1 MQELGLTQNATR
13 EDTRYT
19 PLALYGLSRRRGAAE
34 RADRMVSVILLVLGF
49 GGPPGFWDSGAPRD
63 LAAVT
68 VFHDGLAGVHNYRIP
83 AIVQTASA
91 LVALA
96 EARDGGDNSASR
108 IAVRVSHDDGLTWSP
123 NVTFAAG
130 SIDSPTARAACAAGR
145 TSCRVGNP
153 AAVFDEVRQRV
164 VLLHVL
170 RGFGA
175 GEDAVGTGLVT
186 STDGVHW
193 DAPVDVS
200 ESFGAAAGAMPG
212 PGTALQLAAG
222 GEAAGRLLVASHQG
236 AYTRDYVTLSD
247 DGGVSWRTAARAFAG
262 MDEAA
267 LTQLPNGSV
276 LLNMRHKQSP
286 SRGRAVAVSH
296 DGGVTFGPLSYD
308 AALVSPVCQAS
319 IVSFGNATYFSN
331 PASTSGRSHLSI
343 RKSTNSAAS
352 WASQLL
358 VQAAASAGYSCL
370 VKGALRGHA
379 DSGGLL
385 YEAADGTI
393 KFARFPLSLG

>member
-1 MQELGLTQNATR
+1 MQELGLTQMPLAKTPR
-13 EDTRYT
+13 P

-130 SIDSPTARAACAAGR
+130 SIDSPTARAACAARR

-222 GEAAGRLLVASHQG
+222 GGAAGRLLVASHHG

-247 DGGVSWRTAARAFAG
+247 DGGASWRTAARPFAG

-296 DGGVTFGPLSYD
+296 DGGMTFGPLTYD
-308 AALVSPVCQAS
+308 PALVSPVCQAS

-331 PASTSGRSHLSI
+331 PASTSGRDHLSI
-343 RKSTNSAAS
+343 RKSTDSAAS
-352 WASQLL
+352 WTSQLL

>member
-1 MQELGLTQNATR
+1 
-13 EDTRYT
+13 
-19 PLALYGLSRRRGAAE
+19 
-34 RADRMVSVILLVLGF
+34 MVSLIHLVLGF
-49 GGPPGFWDSGAPRD
+49 AGPPRN
-63 LAAVT
+63 LARTT

-91 LVALA
+91 LVAFA
-96 EARDGGDNSASR
+96 EARDGGDESASR
-108 IAVRVSHDDGLTWSP
+108 IAVRVSQNDGLTWS

-130 SIDSPTARAACAAGR
+130 SVDTPAARASCAASR

-153 AAVFDEVRQRV
+153 AAVYDEVRQRV

-186 STDGVHW
+186 STDGLHW

-200 ESFGAAAGAMPG
+200 ESFGLAAGAMPG

-222 GEAAGRLLVASHQG
+222 GEAAGRLLVASHHG
-236 AYTRDYVTLSD
+236 TYTRDYVTLSD
-247 DGGVSWRTAARAFAG
+247 DGGVSWRTAASSFAG

-308 AALVSPVCQAS
+308 AALISPVCQAS

-331 PASTSGRSHLSI
+331 PASTSGRNHLSI
-343 RKSTNSAAS
+343 RKSSDSAAS
-352 WASQLL
+352 WTAQLL
-358 VQAAASAGYSCL
+358 VQAGASAGYSCL
-370 VKGALRGHA
+370 VKGALHGHP

-393 KFARFPLSLG
+393 KFARFPLSFE

>member
-1 MQELGLTQNATR
+1 MKNAST
-13 EDTRYT
+13 
-19 PLALYGLSRRRGAAE
+19 LLIAA
-34 RADRMVSVILLVLGF
+34 A
-49 GGPPGFWDSGAPRD
+49 GPPFVRD
-63 LAAVT
+63 LAGVT
-68 VFHDGLAGVHNYRIP
+68 VFHDGLAGVHNFRIP
-83 AIVQTASA
+83 AIVQTPSA

-96 EARDGGDNSASR
+96 EARDGGDSSASR
-108 IAVRVSHDDGLTWSP
+108 IAARVSHDDGLTWSP
-123 NVTFAAG
+123 NVVFAAG
-130 SIDSPTARAACAAGR
+130 SLDTPAARAACAASR

-153 AAVFDEVRQRV
+153 AVVYDEVRQRV

-170 RGFGA
+170 RGFVE

-186 STDGVHW
+186 SADGVHW

-222 GEAAGRLLVASHQG
+222 SEAAGRLLVASHHG
-236 AYTRDYVTLSD
+236 AYERDYVTMSD
-247 DGGVSWRTAARAFAG
+247 DGGESWRTVAKTFAE

-276 LLNMRHKQSP
+276 LLNMRHRQSP
-286 SRGRAVAVSH
+286 SLGRAVAVSR
-296 DGGVTFGPLSYD
+296 DGGATFGPLSYD

-319 IVSFGNATYFSN
+319 VVSFDNATYFSN
-331 PASTSGRSHLSI
+331 PASNTSRRHLSI
-343 RKSTNSAAS
+343 RKSTDSAGS
-352 WASQLL
+352 WSSQLL
-358 VQAAASAGYSCL
+358 VEAGASGGYSCL

-385 YEAADGTI
+385 YEAADKTI
-393 KFARFPLSLG
+393 KFARFPLSLE